1 MLSEPLYYFDNKE
14 NVDPLTGRLS
24 PTTKAKSG
32 PVGVKR
38 RVLGDITERE
48 RINRANMETLS
59 ACGHMSKKKCM
70 PTLIVPPSS
79 RSSNATQASMEN
91 AAPSTPAAAASAT
104 RRQANP
110 RGNATTAQ
118 EKPFSK
124 IYR

>member
-24 PTTKAKSG
+24 PSTKAKSG

-59 ACGHMSKKKCM
+59 ACGMSKKKCM
-70 PTLIVPPSS
+70 PTLIVTPTS

-91 AAPSTPAAAASAT
+91 TAPSTPTAASAT